1 MSKFKPEVS
10 DVWAVDFAKYIVLH
24 TKDDVAQCL
33 VSDFRTAE
41 FSISFLQQFCV
52 YLGKS
57 KGNVEELFDV
67 RRENDA

>member
-1 MSKFKPEVS
+1 MSQFKPEVG

-24 TKDDVAQCL
+24 TKDDTVQCL
-33 VSDFRTAE
+33 VNDFRMAE

-57 KGNVEELFDV
+57 RVNVDELFNV
-67 RRENDA
+67 RNEWQN

>member
-1 MSKFKPEVS
+1 MSKNKPEAG
-10 DVWAVDFAKYIVLH
+10 DVWAVDFAKYIVLY
-24 TKDDVAQCL
+24 TKDDTVQCL
-33 VSDFRTAE
+33 VSDFRLAE

-57 KGNVEELFDV
+57 RVNIDELFDV

>member
-1 MSKFKPEVS
+1 MSKDKPEVG

-24 TKDDVAQCL
+24 TKDNTVQCL
-33 VSDFRTAE
+33 VSDFRMAE

-57 KGNVEELFDV
+57 RINIDELFEVKEKHDV
-67 RRENDA
+67 